1 LKTAFSSDKD
11 PLNQINRQAS
21 EPIDS
26 GPDGTNDTL
35 SPCLKIPAGLLA
47 TLDPATSAE
56 SLHLAQELRALD
68 VHLAEGRLQQ
78 ELMAEASYTA
88 KITRFKAT
96 LEPTDELK
104 KDINTKP
111 LVEALSKE
119 FLGIKQKF
127 QTEGTIIVRKLVNVE
142 VEFYRSSMLPTVVR
156 GLFRIAKQAVV
167 SRKPQQQV
175 LVLLNVARAGQATS
189 APGLLKS
196 DETIAAYIL
205 ILLLSSSS
213 GPVIAQYAG
222 LKPIGGVN
230 TLFDYTLT
238 NVKACPASANF
249 DRTLDDEL
257 RQSLPETLAK
267 APNQTASVVTPA
279 AANQGQGFISAAEL
293 LMSTGATRPTPTRNT
308 THATLQPDDGDLT
321 TRDAASLPIN
331 LAGQR
336 HVFIGNEFFLEPSL
350 ACWHLAVAIHKELHA
365 ERLRQ
370 LSEKEHRASQLHH
383 WGERRVS
390 LDEMCFSNNLS

>member
-127 QTEGTIIVRKLVNVE
+127 QTEGTIIVRKLVDVE

-230 TLFDYTLT
+230 TLFDYALT
-238 NVKACPASANF
+238 NVKACPAPGDFN
-249 DRTLDDEL
+249 RTLDDEL
-257 RQSLPETLAK
+257 CQSLTETPAQ

-279 AANQGQGFISAAEL
+279 AANKGQEFISAAEL
-293 LMSTGATRPTPTRNT
+293 LMSTGATRPAPTRNT
-308 THATLQPDDGDLT
+308 TYATLQPDDGDLT

-336 HVFIGNEFFLEPSL
+336 HVFIGNDFSGTLTRLL
-350 ACWHLAVAIHKELHA
+350 APCGSHPQRTTTPGKP
-365 ERLRQ
+365 
-370 LSEKEHRASQLHH
+370 HH
-383 WGERRVS
+383 DGQTTTIG
-390 LDEMCFSNNLS
+390 DYDYKI